1 MTAMPPV
8 LRYHDGKWGMT
19 DRLLSH
25 FPLASAYETYI
36 QPFGGSDTRIELAR
50 RYGLTGVRSPE
61 AGETSP
67 CSFAAL
73 FAVSR
78 EVGEM
83 METRELIEQRV
94 LRPRHWKPSVRFARG
109 SAFGDPI
116 DQLSGQDDD
125 A

>member
-8 LRYHDGKWGMT
+8 LRYHDGKWRT
-19 DRLLSH
+19 ADRLLSH
-25 FPLASAYETYI
+25 FPLASAYETCI
-36 QPFGGSDTRIELAR
+36 QPFGGSDARIELAR

-67 CSFAAL
+67 YSFAAL

-78 EVGEM
+78 EMSEM
-83 METRELIEQRV
+83 IGTRELIEQRV
-94 LRPRHWKPSVRFARG
+94 LRPRHWKTSVRLARG

-125 A
+125 E